1 MLMKETLLLAGILL
15 AAGNAHAQGS
25 ISSGGGLNSVTGIT
39 TYRIASMRCDGSGR
53 DPRASEVIRAKN
65 DGQFL
70 PSTFASY
77 DHAIEIGQL
86 AADTKPPMLA
96 EIARSVRDQKWS
108 ARQSAVFIVEQDQC
122 GRMITEAQL
131 N

>member
-1 MLMKETLLLAGILL
+1 MLIMKKTLLLTGILL
-15 AAGNAHAQGS
+15 AAGNAHAQGA

-39 TYRIASMRCDGSGR
+39 SYRIASMRCDAAI
-53 DPRASEVIRAKN
+53 DPRSSQVTSAKN

-77 DHAIEIGQL
+77 DQAIEVGQL
-86 AADTKPPMLA
+86 AANTKPPRLG
-96 EIARSVRDQKWS
+96 EIARLVREQKRN
-108 ARQSAVFIVEQDQC
+108 ARQAAILTVEQDQN
-122 GRMITEAQL
+122 GRMITSSQP

>member
-1 MLMKETLLLAGILL
+1 MKKTLLLTGILL

-39 TYRIASMRCDGSGR
+39 SYRIASMRCDAAI
-53 DPRASEVIRAKN
+53 DPRSSQVTSAKN

-77 DHAIEIGQL
+77 DQAIEVGQL
-86 AADTKPPMLA
+86 AANTKPPRLG
-96 EIARSVRDQKWS
+96 EIARLVATEFS
-108 ARQSAVFIVEQDQC
+108 ARFRRPEDALSYVADLSRQY
-122 GRMITEAQL
+122 G
-131 N
+131 